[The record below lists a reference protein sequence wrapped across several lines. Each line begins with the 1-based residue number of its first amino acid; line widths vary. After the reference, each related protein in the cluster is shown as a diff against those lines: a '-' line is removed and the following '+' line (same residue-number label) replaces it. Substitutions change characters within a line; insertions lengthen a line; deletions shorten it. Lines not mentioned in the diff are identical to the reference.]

1 MENCEIRLG
10 LISAV
15 FREQK
20 ETRGKLERLR
30 IQLESKRE
38 ALERLKEEKD
48 LRVKKVERAKAF
60 LEGLKTTSVF
70 SNGVESTKDETMSLV
85 REELRRQEDLEIK
98 RLSLETEGT
107 ERMVGDISKHEEEVA
122 SPALIYISLLI
133 SGCLACKRGGIHR
146 GLIYLFKAF
155 L

>member
-10 LISAV
+10 LILAV
-15 FREQK
+15 VREQK
-20 ETRGKLERLR
+20 ETRGKLARLR

-38 ALERLKEEKD
+38 ALERLKEEKA

-70 SNGVESTKDETMSLV
+70 SDGVESTKDETMSLV
-85 REELRRQEDLEIK
+85 REELRRQEDLERK

-107 ERMVGDISKHEEEVA
+107 ERLVGDISKHEEEVA
-122 SPALIYISLLI
+122 SPALIYIPSDFRLP
-133 SGCLACKRGGIHR
+133 CLKKRWNTSR
-146 GLIYLFKAF
+146 FDLFI
-155 L
+155 

>member
-15 FREQK
+15 VREQR
-20 ETRGKLERLR
+20 ETRGKLARLR

-38 ALERLKEEKD
+38 ALERLKEEKA

-70 SNGVESTKDETMSLV
+70 SDGVESTKDETMSLV

-107 ERMVGDISKHEEEVA
+107 ERLVGDISKHEEEVA
-122 SPALIYISLLI
+122 SLASKYPFLFQVALLEKEVEYIEVW
-133 SGCLACKRGGIHR
+133 
-146 GLIYLFKAF
+146 LIYLRLFF
-155 L
+155 